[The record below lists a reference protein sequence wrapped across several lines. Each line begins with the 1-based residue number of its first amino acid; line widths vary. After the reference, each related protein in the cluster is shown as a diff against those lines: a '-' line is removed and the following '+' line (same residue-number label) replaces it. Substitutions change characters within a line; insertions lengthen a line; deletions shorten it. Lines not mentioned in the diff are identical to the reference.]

1 MKVMKYEYDKKM
13 DESYQR
19 SLIKSFK
26 KTIDDYLFKFIIVD
40 MINKNLNQID
50 EMSNYAKIKGFQ
62 TYIIDL
68 NIYDSKFCFERNTH
82 KRTLNEIEKVLKLIF
97 DR

>member
-1 MKVMKYEYDKKM
+1 MKYEYDKKM

-26 KTIDDYLFKFIIVD
+26 KTIDDFLFKFVIVD

-50 EMSNYAKIKGFQ
+50 EMSSYAKIKGFQ

-68 NIYDSKFCFERNTH
+68 NIYDAKYCYERNIHKRSLDDIKRVSKF
-82 KRTLNEIEKVLKLIF
+82 L
-97 DR
+97 